1 MIRTPFVLNLVVL
14 GLSLTTLPTGTT
26 GELLAQAPGDTPP
39 PAG

>member
-26 GELLAQAPGDTPP
+26 GELAQAPGDTPP